1 MATSSSNSAAP
12 ISMCSPAGPGS
23 NETTATPS
31 LQACKSSGCKIGTY
45 VEKAKRK
52 CSQFVSAPYIMPKPL
67 VVNGTTA
74 IFQMGGTMAKVGDI
88 PSLSSMTGGEGGKAI
103 YRIKPGTHAHVI
115 NYVLVDEG
123 SDSMEKAKSGD
134 QETMRM
140 LLDSQRESATSKLQ
154 KFIANHRGT
163 TANNAAA
170 AVPLPST
177 TASLAPVAT
186 PAIVTVQPPVVQPSA
201 LVTTPQ
207 IHPDFSIASV
217 EGAVSFASPVLER
230 IEPTPTALTAAPS
243 TSAIV
248 APASINNNNN
258 AQERLQAEILEL
270 RRTVARLQGE
280 IH

>member
-1 MATSSSNSAAP
+1 MATSSSNSSAP
-12 ISMCSPAGPGS
+12 LSVCPSAGPGG

-45 VEKAKRK
+45 VEKTKRR
-52 CSQFVSAPYIMPKPL
+52 CSQFVSAPYIMQKPL

-74 IFQMGGTMAKVGDI
+74 IFQMGGQMAKVGDI
-88 PSLSSMTGGEGGKAI
+88 PSLSAVTGGDGKAI

-163 TANNAAA
+163 TTNNAAA
-170 AVPLPST
+170 PAPVP
-177 TASLAPVAT
+177 PVAT
-186 PAIVTVQPPVVQPSA
+186 PAVVTVQPPAVQPSA
-201 LVTTPQ
+201 LITTPQ

-217 EGAVSFASPVLER
+217 EGAVSFASPNLEP
-230 IEPTPTALTAAPS
+230 IATPTALTAAPS
-243 TSAIV
+243 IPPSL
-248 APASINNNNN
+248 APATTNNNNN
-258 AQERLQAEILEL
+258 AVERLQAEILEL
-270 RRTVARLQGE
+270 RRTVVRLQGE
-280 IH
+280 KLYSLENCSN